1 MATPLFVW
9 LGSGRARRRHVPAKG
24 QYLDQAARAGLPV
37 PAGAI
42 LLDDLWGTFLKNNLV
57 AISGGRA
64 IIPDPEL
71 FHNTLFYS
79 VRLPRF
85 NNLVAIR
92 AAVDGNEHPIP
103 PCLNLDMND
112 TPRATSALAEV
123 WTAILSAGSERMDIL
138 VMDMIHPCHSGT
150 AISLQEAGE
159 DEVIPS
165 APEDKG
171 MLLSRSS
178 RQHSAEYM
186 LPDYARR
193 LRLLLRGT
201 RRTFGK
207 GDWRIDWL
215 DDGRICYL
223 IQIKPMAI
231 TE

>member
-1 MATPLFVW
+1 M
-9 LGSGRARRRHVPAKG
+9 PAKG

-92 AAVDGNEHPIP
+92 AAV
-103 PCLNLDMND
+103 
-112 TPRATSALAEV
+112 
-123 WTAILSAGSERMDIL
+123 
-138 VMDMIHPCHSGT
+138 GT

-171 MLLSRSS
+171 MFLSRSS